1 MGTPQYMSPEQILS
15 IEHVDQRADIWSL
28 GTVLY
33 ELVTGRSAYGSTDSL
48 PALLKGILETAPAP
62 LAECC
67 SEAESALQGIIDL
80 CLEKNASRRFQNV
93 ADLAYALLPFA
104 SSRARQHAQRAAAL
118 LGAPDATEPSA
129 LTSPAPL
136 PPQPVAPQPLPPVS
150 SPPLPPG
157 SEPRRDNASGTRV
170 RPPPAA
176 LMPERRAVFL
186 ASAALAVLA
195 VAGLVVHQST
205 RPRVHAERVAAG
217 SLAAPRLAPASD
229 PAAADPPVPDLP
241 VSRTVVVESEPS
253 GTVVKIEGQVIGITP
268 LSTLLPPATVV
279 LSLERPGFAEAR
291 ALVQVEPG
299 GRGAKPI
306 HVRVVLKQAPREP
319 ADARGSTGK
328 GSQRPRPALVE
339 DPAAGP
345 FVP

>member
-1 MGTPQYMSPEQILS
+1 
-15 IEHVDQRADIWSL
+15 
-28 GTVLY
+28 
-33 ELVTGRSAYGSTDSL
+33 
-48 PALLKGILETAPAP
+48 
-62 LAECC
+62 
-67 SEAESALQGIIDL
+67 
-80 CLEKNASRRFQNV
+80 
-93 ADLAYALLPFA
+93 
-104 SSRARQHAQRAAAL
+104 
-118 LGAPDATEPSA
+118 
-129 LTSPAPL
+129 
-136 PPQPVAPQPLPPVS
+136 
-150 SPPLPPG
+150 
-157 SEPRRDNASGTRV
+157 
-170 RPPPAA
+170 
-176 LMPERRAVFL
+176 
-186 ASAALAVLA
+186 LA

-205 RPRVHAERVAAG
+205 RPRVHAEQVAAG
-217 SLAAPRLAPASD
+217 SVAAPRLAPASD

-241 VSRTVVVESEPS
+241 VSRTVLVESEPS

-306 HVRVVLKQAPREP
+306 HVRVVLEQAPREP
-319 ADARGSTGK
+319 ADARAASPAKRLHETNTSMLRHSTGK